1 MLHCSTSALL
11 AQHFQA
17 LRVALRVQLSRFNI
31 TRKSQPVH
39 LTPRRTRLKSL
50 NETYTPVPETRANS
64 FITANSSVTS
74 FPSLTTHTLLMPP
87 LPTQRQRQLA
97 LLGARPKTG
106 LLDSSATIHPLLR
119 VHTRSRQ
126 GQEGRKRALPPGT
139 PAVSVCSMPTVPRS
153 PSSRTYTRT
162 CCLHHH
168 ARVQDLAPV
177 SDAVR
182 GVVVKRDVDHSAQVV
197 LHVEHHAGAHGVE
210 HARTIH
216 GD

>member
-11 AQHFQA
+11 SQHFPA

-126 GQEGRKRALPPGT
+126 GQEGRRGGNEPCLLVPQLSRSALCPPSPAARAAEHT
-139 PAVSVCSMPTVPRS
+139 PAHAVYIIMPACRIWPQC
-153 PSSRTYTRT
+153 PM
-162 CCLHHH
+162 
-168 ARVQDLAPV
+168 P
-177 SDAVR
+177 
-182 GVVVKRDVDHSAQVV
+182 
-197 LHVEHHAGAHGVE
+197 
-210 HARTIH
+210 
-216 GD
+216 